1 VTRAAA
7 EKIGWAVG
15 IIALVAVL
23 TVAPATRPVDAGLW
37 MASLAYLLGLHW
49 IVAYVS
55 GGTMYGA
62 MRLQPTQR
70 LARTVIFAA
79 GLFLVVVALQYLLG
93 FGGPF
98 A

>member
-1 VTRAAA
+1 MTRAAA
-7 EKIGWAVG
+7 EKVGWAIG
-15 IIALVAVL
+15 IVALVAALSVRP
-23 TVAPATRPVDAGLW
+23 APRPVDAGLW

-62 MRLQPTQR
+62 LRLQPTQR
-70 LARTVIFAA
+70 LARTVIFVA
-79 GLFLVVVALQYLLG
+79 GLFLVAVALQYLLG

>member
-1 VTRAAA
+1 MTRAAA
-7 EKIGWAVG
+7 EKAGWAIG
-15 IIALVAVL
+15 IVALVAAL
-23 TVAPATRPVDAGLW
+23 TVEPPTRPADAGLW

-49 IVAYVS
+49 IVAYLS

-62 MRLQPTQR
+62 LRLQPTQG
-70 LARTVIFAA
+70 LARTVIFVA
-79 GLFLVVVALQYLLG
+79 GLFLVAVALQYLLG